1 MGDKEQSF
9 LRKGNKVLLN
19 GGNMM
24 KGSSFELDEE

>member
-1 MGDKEQSF
+1 MWDKEKSF

-24 KGSSFELDEE
+24 KASSFELGEE